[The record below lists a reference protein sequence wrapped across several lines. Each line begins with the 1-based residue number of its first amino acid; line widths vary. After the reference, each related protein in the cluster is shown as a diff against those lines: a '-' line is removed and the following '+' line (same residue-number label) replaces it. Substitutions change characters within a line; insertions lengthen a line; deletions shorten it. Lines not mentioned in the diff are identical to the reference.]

1 VLDRATIP
9 LQPGKE
15 EVDKKM
21 VVRDTILED
30 REKVDT
36 DTIQVNK
43 EGVGRAT
50 TLFFSLSDNPL

>member
-1 VLDRATIP
+1 MDRATIP

-15 EVDKKM
+15 EVDKNM

-36 DTIQVNK
+36 DTIQVGK
-43 EGVGRAT
+43 EEVGRAT
-50 TLFFSLSDNPL
+50 ILRTRRR